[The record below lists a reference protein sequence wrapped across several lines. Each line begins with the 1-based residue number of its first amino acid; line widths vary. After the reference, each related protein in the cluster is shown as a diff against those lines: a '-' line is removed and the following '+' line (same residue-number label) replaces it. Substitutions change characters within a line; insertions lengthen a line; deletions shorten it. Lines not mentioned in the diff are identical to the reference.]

1 MRISDWSSDVCSS
14 DLRLPPAH
22 VTAGKHA
29 RHAGLIVD
37 DIRRNVSARV
47 ETHPRL
53 LDHPGLAWSEEAH
66 GKQHQIGLELE
77 LATRNLL
84 HLHPAVVGFHPFD
97 ADTFQR
103 FDLAVASDRTLG
115 DDRPVALA
123 AFLMRG

>member
-1 MRISDWSSDVCSS
+1 M
-14 DLRLPPAH
+14 PPAQFP
-22 VTAGKHA
+22 AGNHA

-53 LDHPGLAWSEEAH
+53 LDHPGLAWSEEAY

-103 FDLAVASDRTLG
+103 FDLAVTSDRARSEEHKTELQSK
-115 DDRPVALA
+115 
-123 AFLMRG
+123 MR

>member
-53 LDHPGLAWSEEAH
+53 LDHPALAWYEEAH

-77 LATRNLL
+77 LATRNHL
-84 HLHPAVVGFHPFD
+84 HLHPAVVGFHTFD

-103 FDLAVASDRTLG
+103 FDLAVSSDT
-115 DDRPVALA
+115 PVGADPPA
-123 AFLMRG
+123 